1 MLEIHERERAEFDK
15 TRLDPVRVW
24 GQVLDVRIISGCFP
38 CSKKKRSF
46 QRPKTGF
53 EILAMSFDHWVVE
66 EIGRREA
73 RPEQIEVWSRAHPQ
87 MTDRD
92 ADPGPVRHS
101 PGDEARRL
109 FSFSLFLFLLFE
121 GGDFASKLMFTVLWC
136 DMN

>member
-1 MLEIHERERAEFDK
+1 MLLKDPKEPVKDINQKRMIQE
-15 TRLDPVRVW
+15 TRTTV
-24 GQVLDVRIISGCFP
+24 I
-38 CSKKKRSF
+38 
-46 QRPKTGF
+46 TGF

-109 FSFSLFLFLLFE
+109 LFSFSLFLFLLFE